1 MSNRERFLS
10 ALRREQ
16 PDRVP
21 ICELVIDK
29 SIIRKLSELLGVR
42 PKANAKEGRP
52 SGERSEPHGRTH
64 HVELY
69 CDVVERLDL
78 DAVFYPFSYGLHK
91 ISEDKA
97 RDKFG
102 RIYRLSPHGE
112 PLPAEALVTDLSDAE
127 RFDMASQLD
136 AEDFTDLKYIV
147 KRFGKT
153 RACCMPINDPYKE
166 TWRAMG
172 GMQSLLLNFRTNPEL
187 VHSLLRTTT
196 DFVLKAIDIAAEVG
210 IDALFMAG
218 DLAHETSLFF
228 SLDDYKGYLRDLYKE
243 IVDHVHSRGLMIA
256 KHSDGNVWQLLD
268 EWMEAGFDG
277 YHPIQPQCMDIKEV
291 KEYVGKKMAL
301 IGNIDCRELLVMGS
315 EEEVKKKVKETIEV
329 AAPGGG
335 YIISSSNSIHPGC
348 RPENYIAMVEAVHQY
363 GDVY

>member
-1 MSNRERFLS
+1 MKPRERFLL
-10 ALRREQ
+10 ALSRKQ
-16 PDRVP
+16 PDKVP

-29 SIIRKLSELLGVR
+29 PIIRRMSELLGIR
-42 PKANAKEGRP
+42 PGLNAKEGRP
-52 SGERSEPHGRTH
+52 SGERSEAHGRTDY
-64 HVELY
+64 VEVY

-78 DAVFYPFSYGLHK
+78 DAVFYPFSYGLRR

-102 RIYRLSPHGE
+102 RVYRLSPHGE
-112 PLPAEALVTDLSDAE
+112 PLPAEPLVRDLSDAE

-136 AEDFTDLKYIV
+136 PEDFADLRYIV
-147 KRFGKT
+147 ERFGKT

-166 TWRAMG
+166 SWRTAG
-172 GMQSLLLNFRTNPEL
+172 GMQSLLLYFRTNPEL
-187 VHSLLRTTT
+187 VHRLLRATT
-196 DFVLKAIDIAAEVG
+196 DFVLKAIDIAAEAG
-210 IDALFMAG
+210 IDAFFMAG
-218 DLAHETSLFF
+218 DFAHETGLFF
-228 SLDDYKGYLRDLYKE
+228 SLNDYQEYFRDLYKE
-243 IVDHVHSRGLMIA
+243 IVDHVHSRGRMIA

-277 YHPIQPQCMDIKEV
+277 FHPIQPQCMDIKEV

-315 EEEVKKKVKETIEV
+315 EEEVKEKVKETIEV

-348 RPENYIAMVEAVHQY
+348 KPENYIAMVEAANQY
-363 GDVY
+363 GAVY

>member
-1 MSNRERFLS
+1 MNRRERFLS
-10 ALRREQ
+10 ALSRKQ
-16 PDRVP
+16 PDKVP
-21 ICELVIDK
+21 ICELHIDK
-29 SIIRKLSELLGVR
+29 PIIRKMAELLGIR
-42 PKANAKEGRP
+42 PSVDAKEGKP
-52 SGERSEPHGRTH
+52 SGETSGPLGRTDY
-64 HVELY
+64 VKLY

-78 DAVFYPFSYGLHK
+78 DAVFYPFSYGLQK

-112 PLPAEALVTDLSDAE
+112 PLPAEPIVKDLSDAE

-136 AEDFTDLKYIV
+136 PEDFADLRYIV

-166 TWRAMG
+166 SSRTVG

-187 VHSLLRTTT
+187 VHRLLRATT
-196 DFVLKAIDIAAEVG
+196 DFALKAIDIAIEVG
-210 IDALFMAG
+210 IDAFVMTG
-218 DLAHETSLFF
+218 DFAYETGLFF
-228 SLDDYKGYLRDLYKE
+228 SLDDYQEYFRDLYKE
-243 IVDHVHSRGLMIA
+243 IVDHVHRKGSMIA

-277 YHPIQPQCMDIKEV
+277 FHPIQPQCMDIKDV
-291 KEYVGKKMAL
+291 KDYVGKKMAL
-301 IGNIDCRELLVMGS
+301 IGNIDCRTLLVLGS
-315 EEEVKKKVKETIEV
+315 EEEVKEKVKETIEV

-335 YIISSSNSIHPGC
+335 YIISSSNSIHPNC
-348 RPENYIAMVEAVHQY
+348 KPENYIAMVEAAHQY